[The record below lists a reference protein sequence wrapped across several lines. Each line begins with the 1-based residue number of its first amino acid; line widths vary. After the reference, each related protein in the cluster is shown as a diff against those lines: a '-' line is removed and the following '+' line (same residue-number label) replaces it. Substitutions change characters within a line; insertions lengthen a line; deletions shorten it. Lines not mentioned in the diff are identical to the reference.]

1 MPPIQSGVDV
11 MQLRSAALSDL
22 AAIEA
27 LLRASNLPVA
37 GVAAHLENFVVLV
50 DPPAVTGC
58 GGIEYYGDFAL
69 IRSIAVASDAQRNG
83 HGRAIVARLIAA
95 CRAREVQSIGLL
107 TTTAEDYFAGL
118 GFVPVARKDVP
129 RPLLA
134 SSQFQ
139 GVCPDAA
146 TAMLLAC

>member
-1 MPPIQSGVDV
+1 

-27 LLRASNLPVA
+27 LLRASNLPTA
-37 GVAAHLENFVVLV
+37 GVAEHLENFIVLA
-50 DPPAVTGC
+50 DPPALTGC
-58 GGIEYYGDFAL
+58 GGMEYHGDFVL
-69 IRSIAVASDAQRNG
+69 IRSIAVAPRAQG
-83 HGRAIVARLIAA
+83 SGVGRAIVARLIAT
-95 CRAREVQSIGLL
+95 CRARSVHAIGLL
-107 TTTAEDYFAGL
+107 TTTAEDYFAGF
-118 GFVPVARKDVP
+118 GFVRVAREDVP

>member
-1 MPPIQSGVDV
+1 

-37 GVAAHLENFVVLV
+37 GVAAHLEHFVVLA

-139 GVCPDAA
+139 GGCPDAA

>member
-1 MPPIQSGVDV
+1 M
-11 MQLRSAALSDL
+11 ADL

-37 GVAAHLENFVVLV
+37 GVAEHLGNFIVLA
-50 DPPAVTGC
+50 DPPDVTGC
-58 GGIEYYGDFAL
+58 GGIEYYEDFAL
-69 IRSIAVASDAQRNG
+69 IRSIAVASHAQGNG
-83 HGRAIVARLIAA
+83 LGRAIVARLIAA
-95 CRAREVQSIGLL
+95 CRARAVRSIGLL
-107 TTTAEDYFAGL
+107 TTTAEDYFTGF
-118 GFVPVARKDVP
+118 GFVPVAREDVP

>member
-1 MPPIQSGVDV
+1 

-27 LLRASNLPVA
+27 LLRASNLPVV
-37 GVAAHLENFVVLV
+37 GVAAHLDNFVVLA
-50 DPPAVTGC
+50 DPPDVAGC
-58 GGIEYYGDFAL
+58 GGFEYYEGYAL
-69 IRSIAVASDAQRNG
+69 LRSIAVAAHAQRNG

-95 CRAREVQSIGLL
+95 CRAREVRSIGLL
-107 TTTAEDYFAGL
+107 TTTAEDYFAAL
-118 GFVPVARKDVP
+118 GFVRVARKDVP

-146 TAMLLAC
+146 MAMLLAC